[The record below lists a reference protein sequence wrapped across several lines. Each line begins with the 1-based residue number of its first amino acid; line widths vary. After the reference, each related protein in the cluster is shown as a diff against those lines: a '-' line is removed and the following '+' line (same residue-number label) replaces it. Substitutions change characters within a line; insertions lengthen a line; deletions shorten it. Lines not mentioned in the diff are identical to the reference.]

1 MSMGPDFSDGNVPQR
16 SFGERLL
23 GAIKLDAT
31 VYEEVEHTPDAMGQ
45 AAGVVVL
52 AVVAR
57 TFGVPG
63 DGGLVIGLLSGF
75 IGWLIGTAV
84 IWLIGVQIL
93 KHTSDFQELLRTLG
107 FASAP
112 QVLYVLGILPLGPL
126 APLLLL
132 AVGVLGLFAW
142 VIAVR
147 QALDVT
153 TGRSIVICLLAQIP
167 GFVILLLA
175 VAATPPA

>member
-52 AVVAR
+52 AVVAQ
-57 TFGVPG
+57 TLGMPG
-63 DGGLVIGLLSGF
+63 DSGLGIGLLSGF

-153 TGRSIVICLLAQIP
+153 TGRSIAICLLAQIP

>member
-57 TFGVPG
+57 IVGVPG
-63 DGGLVIGLLSGF
+63 DVGMATGLLSGL
-75 IGWLIGTAV
+75 IGWFIGTAV
-84 IWLIGVQIL
+84 IWLVGVQIM

-112 QVLYVLGILPLGPL
+112 QVLYLLGILPLGPL
-126 APLLLL
+126 GPLLLL
-132 AVGVLGLFAW
+132 AVSVLGLFAW

-153 TGRSIVICLLAQIP
+153 TGRSVVICLLAQIP
-167 GFVILLLA
+167 GFIIVLLA
-175 VAATPPA
+175 MAAAPPV